1 MGFLAPQI
9 IHIALFPIP
18 DTLPVVCHFCPPT
31 PTFTHH
37 MSTPIHL
44 ILSLQ
49 IYVVRLN
56 PFYTSTGAC
65 LFTWNEH
72 AKILTRG
79 PFELRIVTASK
90 TAPEAYSSLQVSE

>member
-1 MGFLAPQI
+1 MFIVHGYIYDLSILSPPT
-9 IHIALFPIP
+9 IHIISTFIP
-18 DTLPVVCHFCPPT
+18 V
-31 PTFTHH
+31 
-37 MSTPIHL
+37 

-56 PFYTSTGAC
+56 PFYTGTGAC